1 MLWFLLKSM
10 PLNASNRLQISAS
23 LLPQVRVYAIKNVNR
38 SVVVPITVEG
48 FSVLQNFDGHG
59 LTLVLMDLSSLH
71 YKLYPYPSV
80 YRTLSCLLHSPCPH
94 NAGMTTST
102 PYITQQ
108 GLEDRFGR
116 EFLLRVTDQPVLVKL
131 TRARSIVPSVMPPS
145 WLIPTWASATLPV
158 PFVPGALERVAADLV
173 RYFLYSSQPG
183 EEVTKRYD
191 DGVKWLK
198 DVANGV
204 VSLGLPVETPASS
217 TGKVV
222 MSGPRKFTRRSMRD
236 Y

>member
-1 MLWFLLKSM
+1 
-10 PLNASNRLQISAS
+10 
-23 LLPQVRVYAIKNVNR
+23 
-38 SVVVPITVEG
+38 
-48 FSVLQNFDGHG
+48 
-59 LTLVLMDLSSLH
+59 
-71 YKLYPYPSV
+71 
-80 YRTLSCLLHSPCPH
+80 
-94 NAGMTTST
+94 MTTSP

-116 EFLLRVTDQPVLVKL
+116 EFLLRVTDPTNTGEVDQGKVNRAISDASELVNSYLGK
-131 TRARSIVPSVMPPS
+131 RY
-145 WLIPTWASATLPV
+145 TLPV

-204 VSLGLPVETPASS
+204 VSLGLPVPETPTSS

-222 MSGPRKFTRRSMRD
+222 MSGPRRKFTRRTMGD